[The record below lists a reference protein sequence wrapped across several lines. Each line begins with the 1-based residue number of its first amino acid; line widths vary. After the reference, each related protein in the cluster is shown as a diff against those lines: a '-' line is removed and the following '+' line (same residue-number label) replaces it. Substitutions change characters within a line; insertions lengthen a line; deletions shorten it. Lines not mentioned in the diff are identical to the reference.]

1 MVNPRDVSPGVDDAP
16 SPTRI
21 LGEDDFITAS
31 SPMTWG
37 MDRSCQP
44 RHSHA
49 RAGVNQETVIFDDS
63 DSGIIKIFA
72 DFLSFCIF
80 LPGNLFLCF
89 FQKRGC
95 GTSTM
100 CWDGV
105 DGYTTP
111 CKGLGGP
118 YMGLYRVIRL
128 RRNDV
133 RRGLG
138 GEVEE
143 VADFYAVFS

>member
-21 LGEDDFITAS
+21 LGEDDFIIAS
-31 SPMTWG
+31 SPT
-37 MDRSCQP
+37 
-44 RHSHA
+44 
-49 RAGVNQETVIFDDS
+49 TS

-128 RRNDV
+128 RRGMSGGMMV
-133 RRGLG
+133 RPAGRWL
-138 GEVEE
+138 
-143 VADFYAVFS
+143 

>member
-1 MVNPRDVSPGVDDAP
+1 MVNPRDVSPGVDDAS

-21 LGEDDFITAS
+21 LGEDDFIIAS

-80 LPGNLFLCF
+80 LPGNFGHAAFIVRLFIFVFLSET
-89 FQKRGC
+89 GMWHIYDVL
-95 GTSTM
+95 GWGGWIHNPMLWALVALT
-100 CWDGV
+100 W
-105 DGYTTP
+105 GYT
-111 CKGLGGP
+111 
-118 YMGLYRVIRL
+118 GLYAY
-128 RRNDV
+128 
-133 RRGLG
+133 G
-138 GEVEE
+138 VE
-143 VADFYAVFS
+143 